1 MLSVGSYVFLACEC
15 VAQSAERAACYC
27 ATTPCFLYDA
37 RLVTDQKHLR
47 VQQPGTWELGLRL
60 AQLALELL
68 SRTIVYGVI
77 YLCCMQD
84 RDASVKRLRAVAKST
99 AEKASKEKAVAA
111 AQPLEASQRA
121 VIRDLSL
128 RVANLTRINNQ
139 LKEER
144 ERAQVTQFLSDVK
157 P

>member
-1 MLSVGSYVFLACEC
+1 
-15 VAQSAERAACYC
+15 
-27 ATTPCFLYDA
+27 
-37 RLVTDQKHLR
+37 
-47 VQQPGTWELGLRL
+47 
-60 AQLALELL
+60 
-68 SRTIVYGVI
+68 
-77 YLCCMQD
+77 MQD

-99 AEKASKEKAVAA
+99 ADKASKEKAIAA

-144 ERAQVTQFLSDVK
+144 ERAQVTLFFCDRDLWYRAFAITSARRTHEPSGSPFHQQSWQARWCKNVAGTINSRSCSMQREMILMTLMVK
-157 P
+157 CARCVAFIISIS

>member
-1 MLSVGSYVFLACEC
+1 
-15 VAQSAERAACYC
+15 
-27 ATTPCFLYDA
+27 
-37 RLVTDQKHLR
+37 
-47 VQQPGTWELGLRL
+47 
-60 AQLALELL
+60 
-68 SRTIVYGVI
+68 
-77 YLCCMQD
+77 MQD

-144 ERAQVTQFLSDVK
+144 ERAQVTQFLGDLDLFVCFVY
-157 P
+157 

>member
-1 MLSVGSYVFLACEC
+1 
-15 VAQSAERAACYC
+15 
-27 ATTPCFLYDA
+27 
-37 RLVTDQKHLR
+37 
-47 VQQPGTWELGLRL
+47 
-60 AQLALELL
+60 
-68 SRTIVYGVI
+68 
-77 YLCCMQD
+77 
-84 RDASVKRLRAVAKST
+84 VKRLRAVAKST

-144 ERAQVTQFLSDVK
+144 ERAQVTHFLGDLDCFVYLFTEEK
-157 P
+157 LAV